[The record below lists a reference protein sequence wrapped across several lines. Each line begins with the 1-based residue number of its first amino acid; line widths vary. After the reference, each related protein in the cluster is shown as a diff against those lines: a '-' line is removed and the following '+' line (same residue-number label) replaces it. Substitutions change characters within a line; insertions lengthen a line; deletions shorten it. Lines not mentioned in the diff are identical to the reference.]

1 MGQSIQIP
9 VSVGELFDKQTILQI
24 KCERIADVAKRAYA
38 AHELELLARRADDI
52 LDGCAVRADIMKL
65 VGELHAV
72 NAELW
77 DLENTVRACER
88 AGCFDGTFVAAA
100 RRIYGGN
107 DRRAAIKL
115 RINTLLGSDIVE
127 VKSHR

>member
-1 MGQSIQIP
+1 MSQSIQIP

-24 KCERIADVAKRAYA
+24 KCDRIDDPAKRAHA
-38 AHELELLARRADDI
+38 VHELELLTHRADDM
-52 LDGCAVRADIMKL
+52 LAGCPIRADIVAL
-65 VGELHAV
+65 VAELHAV

-77 DLENTVRACER
+77 DLENIVRACER
-88 AGCFDGTFVAAA
+88 AARFDSDFVATA
-100 RRIYGGN
+100 RRIYAGN